1 MRAEV
6 AGVIGGVDLSPRQCG
21 GWPRRWAR
29 AAVVVELE
37 TTTPD
42 LPLVLSA
49 RAGEPVLVTLG
60 DDSYEL

>member
-1 MRAEV
+1 M
-6 AGVIGGVDLSPRQCG
+6 IGGLDMVAEAV
-21 GWPRRWAR
+21 RRVAAALGPA

-37 TTTPD
+37 TTTPE
-42 LPLVLSA
+42 LPLALSA

>member
-1 MRAEV
+1 MVAEAMFAMARALG
-6 AGVIGGVDLSPRQCG
+6 AN
-21 GWPRRWAR
+21 

-49 RAGEPVLVTLG
+49 RVGEPLLVTLG
-60 DDSYEL
+60 DESFEQ